1 MQMDDLSI
9 GSNSKDDVASQWEKS
24 QIQQEPSKT
33 HQKQPYRLLSSV
45 VRLVGQ
51 VFQRATIGSLPDNV
65 LIEIFDFYQVKTEV
79 KHEHPWDWEKLVHV
93 CRRWRYII
101 FESPVRL
108 NLELICTEKSPVRK
122 LLDVWPPFPLI
133 IQFNFGDHIRGRI
146 DVTDNLIAALER
158 RDRVRRIHLGFPTH
172 MLLDHH
178 EPSERIVTARQW
190 EESFPALRSLSLGSL
205 WPKIVLP
212 DTFLNGST
220 PCLQTLFLSDI
231 SFLSLPRILSST
243 SDLTWLL
250 LFYIPDSGYIPP
262 ETMATSLSAQPKL
275 KHLAIMFKTPAPH
288 VERRNLPVPPPTRIV
303 LPALTSITF
312 SGESEYFEV
321 LAARFDAPLLDDLT
335 IIFSNQPDFDIPQT
349 VRFSSH
355 LASSSHSLTLLFKL
369 PKSAMI
375 SFHSTPR
382 CHKLEICCDR
392 PDHQVIFV
400 THICSQILPRSSV
413 KSLSIE
419 CDSRIDDINS
429 TQWLQLFHLFPSV
442 QSLQISVHLEQSIT
456 SALET
461 PAEESLAAA
470 EVFPSLHSL
479 SIVGNQSGETVQQP
493 IRSFVAARQHSGRP
507 VAVSRVQ
514 IFDEE
519 HHRR

>member
-1 MQMDDLSI
+1 MQMDDLSV
-9 GSNSKDDVASQWEKS
+9 GSNSKNDVASQWEKS
-24 QIQQEPSKT
+24 QIQQEP
-33 HQKQPYRLLSSV
+33 R
-45 VRLVGQ
+45 GQ
-51 VFQRATIGSLPDNV
+51 VSQRATIGSLPDNV

-79 KHEHPWDWEKLVHV
+79 YEHPWDWEKLVHV
-93 CRRWRYII
+93 CQRWRYII

-133 IQFNFGDHIRGRI
+133 IKFDFDNRIWERI

-158 RDRVRRIHLGFPTH
+158 RDRVRGIHLGFRTH
-172 MLLDHH
+172 VPLYHH

-190 EESFPALRSLSLGSL
+190 EESFPALRSLTLGSL
-205 WPKIVLP
+205 GPKIFLP

-220 PCLQTLFLSDI
+220 PCLQTLTLSDI

-250 LFYIPDSGYIPP
+250 LLDIPNSGYIPP

-275 KHLAIMFKTPAPH
+275 KSLIIMFKIPAPH
-288 VERRNLPVPPPTRIV
+288 DERRNLPVPPPTRIV

-312 SGESEYFEV
+312 FGESEYFEV
-321 LAARFDAPLLDDLT
+321 LAARFDAPLLDDFT
-335 IIFSNQPDFDIPQT
+335 IAFSDQPVFDIPQT
-349 VRFSSH
+349 VRFFSH
-355 LASSSHSLTLLFKL
+355 LASLSHSLTLLFEL
-369 PKSAMI
+369 PKSGII
-375 SFHSTPR
+375 SFHSNATTPQR
-382 CHKLEICCDR
+382 HKLVICCDD
-392 PDHQVIFV
+392 PDRQVISV
-400 THICSQILPRSSV
+400 TRICSQIPAHSSV

-442 QSLQISVHLEQSIT
+442 QSLQIPVHLEPSIA
-456 SALET
+456 SALERPT
-461 PAEESLAAA
+461 EESLADA

-493 IRSFVAARQHSGRP
+493 IQSFVAARQHSGHP

-514 IFDEE
+514 NF
-519 HHRR
+519 R